1 MRADGRIVLID
12 FAGALR
18 FRSGGFLHR
27 LLFRRLARV
36 DEAAYLKWKKI
47 LAPQSLTPEE
57 ERFLRRFAL
66 FRRLWVFNLK
76 GALRHS

>member
-1 MRADGRIVLID
+1 M
-12 FAGALR
+12 
-18 FRSGGFLHR
+18 
-27 LLFRRLARV
+27 

-47 LAPQSLTPEE
+47 LDPESLTPEE